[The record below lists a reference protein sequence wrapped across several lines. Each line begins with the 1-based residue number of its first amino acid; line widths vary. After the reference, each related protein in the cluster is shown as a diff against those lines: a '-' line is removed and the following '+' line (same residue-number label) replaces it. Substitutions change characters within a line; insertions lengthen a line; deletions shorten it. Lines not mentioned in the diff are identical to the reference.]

1 MKKVNVIGAV
11 DRLNEVYRHLY
22 AQEEIE
28 TQEDFAAA
36 LKMQRSSVSAA
47 INGNVKYLTK
57 NLFQKICATYQ
68 GVFNLDYLLTGEG
81 SLLLHPSSPTPSP
94 TTLANDNLLELH
106 AQMLR
111 RVDDLRQ
118 ELHQELLAIRALK
131 DELRTTLQ
139 ELKSTTSYDYGMAAE
154 SH

>member
-106 AQMLR
+106 AQMIR

-118 ELHQELLAIRALK
+118 ELHQELLVIRQLN
-131 DELRTTLQ
+131 DELRATLA
-139 ELKSTTSYDYGMAAE
+139 ELKITTTHEYGMAAE

>member
-106 AQMLR
+106 AQMIR

-118 ELHQELLAIRALK
+118 ELHQELLAIRQLK
-131 DELRTTLQ
+131 DELRTTIQ
-139 ELKSTTSYDYGMAAE
+139 ELKSTTTYDYGMAAE

>member
-28 TQEDFAAA
+28 TQENFAAA

-47 INGNVKYLTK
+47 LNGNVKYLTK

-81 SLLLHPSSPTPSP
+81 TLLAQQEKAKPTLVSPAT
-94 TTLANDNLLELH
+94 DNILELH
-106 AQMLR
+106 AQMIR

-118 ELHQELLAIRALK
+118 ELHDELMEVRQLK
-131 DELRTTLQ
+131 DELRATLA
-139 ELKSTTSYDYGMAAE
+139 ELKSATTHEYGMAAE

>member
-118 ELHQELLAIRALK
+118 ELHQELLAIRQLK
-131 DELRTTLQ
+131 DELRTTIQ
-139 ELKSTTSYDYGMAAE
+139 ELKSTTTYDYGMAAE